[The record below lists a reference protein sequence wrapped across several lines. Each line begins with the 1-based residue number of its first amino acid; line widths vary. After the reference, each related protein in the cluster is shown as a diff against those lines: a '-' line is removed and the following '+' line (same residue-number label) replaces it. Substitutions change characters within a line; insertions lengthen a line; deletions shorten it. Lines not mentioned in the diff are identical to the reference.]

1 VSDIPPERRSTHE
14 LYEQFRV
21 AGARKARLDR
31 QVRRRRRLQLIPG
44 PVLGAILGFLVV
56 GGGFAVGTKV
66 FTGDDGTT
74 LAGHDGGAQV
84 RQAPGDRRL
93 ARAST
98 ADPSASG
105 ARWGLLTYQNTD
117 GATCMVPGRLVGE
130 RVGRVEDGRF
140 AAYDASPPGAMCGVP
155 ARAPLLLWTRSFA
168 TGDGA
173 RAVLY
178 GIADRSVTT
187 LRMTRGD
194 TPVPIA
200 PDGTFVVVAAGAQ
213 AFRGRALRVTRGG
226 VTRDLPL

>member
-1 VSDIPPERRSTHE
+1 MSDIPPDRRSSHE

-31 QVRRRRRLQLIPG
+31 QVQRRRRLQLIPG
-44 PVLGAILGFLVV
+44 PVLGAVLGFLVV

-74 LAGHDGGAQV
+74 LTGRDGGAQV
-84 RQAPGDRRL
+84 RQAPADRRL

-98 ADPSASG
+98 EDPSVAG
-105 ARWGLLTYQNTD
+105 ARWGLLTYQNTN
-117 GATCMVPGRLVGE
+117 GATCVVPGRLVGD

-155 ARAPLLLWTRSFA
+155 AREPLLLWTRSMA

-178 GIADRSVTT
+178 GIADRSVTA

-194 TPVPIA
+194 APVPIA
-200 PDGTFVVVAAGAQ
+200 PDGTFLVVGAGEQ
-213 AFRGRALRVTRGG
+213 AFRGRTLRVTRGG
-226 VTRDLPL
+226 VTRDVAL